1 MSIKLTLLK
10 TGEQLIS
17 EVKELV
23 PEGQEQVQ
31 AYLLENPHT
40 VEINEKQFVT
50 EEERRDGDYG
60 INVTILPWIILSK
73 DSQMII
79 PTDSVL
85 TVVEPL
91 DSVTQLYLDKLD
103 NFDIEEEVEE
113 DDKMR
118 IIKCSL
124 HFNNSNCRG

>member
-1 MSIKLTLLK
+1 MSIKLSLLK

-17 EVKELV
+17 EMKELV
-23 PEGQEQVQ
+23 SDENDQPH
-31 AYLLENPHT
+31 AYMLENPHII
-40 VEINEKQFVT
+40 EIKDRQFIT
-50 EEERRDGDYG
+50 EEDKKKGGDFG
-60 INVTILPWIILSK
+60 INVTLLPWIILSK

-103 NFDIEEEVEE
+103 KFDIEEEEEE
-113 DDKMR
+113 DD
-118 IIKCSL
+118 
-124 HFNNSNCRG
+124 

>member
-17 EVKELV
+17 DMKELSE
-23 PEGQEQVQ
+23 EGKDEPK

-50 EEERRDGDYG
+50 EEEKKGGDFG
-60 INVTILPWIILSK
+60 INVTLLPWIILSK
-73 DSQMII
+73 DSQMVI

-85 TVVEPL
+85 TVVDPL
-91 DSVTQLYLDKLD
+91 DSVTQLYLDKLKS
-103 NFDIEEEVEE
+103 FEMREE
-113 DDKMR
+113 DD
-118 IIKCSL
+118 
-124 HFNNSNCRG
+124 